1 MWRHYHITNTC
12 VSFNIPMLPL
22 SYLLYWESVLIYT
35 DLFNV
40 EKLVM
45 LSKVFFYF
53 DDYTLHRQMFQ
64 IKVHMLNKIFIFFSV
79 LTIFVC

>member
-1 MWRHYHITNTC
+1 
-12 VSFNIPMLPL
+12 MLPL

-35 DLFNV
+35 DLFNI

-53 DDYTLHRQMFQ
+53 VDYTLHRQMFQ
-64 IKVHMLNKIFIFFSV
+64 IKVHMLNKVFIFFSV
-79 LTIFVC
+79 LTIFVCWSSSRIFKWDL